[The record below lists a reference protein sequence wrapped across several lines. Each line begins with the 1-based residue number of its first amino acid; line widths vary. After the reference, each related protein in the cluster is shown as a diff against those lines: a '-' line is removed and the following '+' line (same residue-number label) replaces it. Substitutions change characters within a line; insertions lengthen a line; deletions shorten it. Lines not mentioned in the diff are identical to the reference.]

1 MSLDRRR
8 GVVRL
13 LRMRLLLV
21 RVLWLRRLRWLCG
34 VCSIIHRLLAPS
46 HVWLLLLLLLL
57 RLLLLLSSGIRRLTV
72 PAGMVSERVRRRLL
86 LLLQWLL
93 QWLLVLQRRHRCRL
107 HRTP

>member
-1 MSLDRRR
+1 MGLLRMSLDRRC
-8 GVVRL
+8 GVVLRL

-34 VCSIIHRLLAPS
+34 VCSVVHRLLAPS

-57 RLLLLLSSGIRRLTV
+57 RLLLLSSGIRRLTV
-72 PAGMVSERVRRRLL
+72 PAGMVSERIRRRLRRLLLLL

-93 QWLLVLQRRHRCRL
+93 
-107 HRTP
+107 